1 MSKRLIALVTSA
13 LLIGGLFVGAPGPV
27 LAVADSMNVY
37 IGFSANTDG
46 GSCADP
52 DYRADGSADS
62 TAINGAVNDTATG
75 GTLHFCPGIY
85 DVNVTI
91 DLTGKDITLS
101 GAGAAT
107 TILDGGATLFYD
119 GSYDSGGVQII
130 SSSGDITVE
139 RLTLQHGHAFS
150 GGAVSGNLVTT
161 RNCTFL
167 RNTSEDQGGAISASI
182 VDVRFSVFFKNSAN
196 AGGAIT
202 APDGAVI
209 IKSSFT
215 QNRALLNAYEG
226 TGGAI
231 NIPLGNIDI
240 IDGVFTNNSSGGS
253 GGAIYAATATVN
265 TSTFN
270 SNTAGQ
276 YGGAI
281 STVNGTIA
289 RSRFTRNTAGT
300 DGGAINLASS
310 GTSSVTSSTFTS
322 NIASQS
328 GGAINFD
335 PAPGSEVLV
344 SRNLFTKNEAP
355 YGGATDQDNGGLLIF
370 QRNVFT
376 ANRAVAED
384 AEGGALWVS
393 NATFSGNRFSRNR
406 SDVYG
411 GAVYATNST
420 VGRAA
425 LRSQFGGNRAR
436 RGPDVYYSR

>member
-1 MSKRLIALVTSA
+1 MSKRQVALVTSA

-37 IGFSANTDG
+37 IGFSANRDG

-182 VDVRFSVFFKNSAN
+182 VDVRFSVFSKNSAN

-202 APDGAVI
+202 ASDGAVI

-215 QNRALLNAYEG
+215 QNRALMNAYEG

-265 TSTFN
+265 TSIFTSN
-270 SNTAGQ
+270 SAIE
-276 YGGAI
+276 GGAI
-281 STVNGTIA
+281 SAATGAIA
-289 RSRFTRNTAGT
+289 QSRFTRNTARNHGGAVIFYFPNRDDLQQLRGNT
-300 DGGAINLASS
+300 FMRNTAPAGGAITLGPCVVPSRSEAAS
-310 GTSSVTSSTFTS
+310 V
-322 NIASQS
+322 
-328 GGAINFD
+328 
-335 PAPGSEVLV
+335 E
-344 SRNLFTKNEAP
+344 R
-355 YGGATDQDNGGLLIF
+355 
-370 QRNVFT
+370 
-376 ANRAVAED
+376 ANRF
-384 AEGGALWVS
+384 L
-393 NATFSGNRFSRNR
+393 
-406 SDVYG
+406 
-411 GAVYATNST
+411 
-420 VGRAA
+420 
-425 LRSQFGGNRAR
+425 GNRATEQR
-436 RGPDVYYSR
+436 RTNNIERWVGGCVG